1 MELSA
6 YIHDAWANEQANQ
19 TNLDGN
25 LLTWGEI
32 DHEQWQIDQPVWNS
46 TTVKWRSYLLS
57 AIAITGINSFN
68 LGLSYS
74 VQARQFLE
82 PSVNAAPW
90 CEALYLCNTSY
101 ILEVQTLLVQ
111 RGFAAGEIDGVY
123 GRHTKRA
130 VVEFQKS
137 QRDLVVDGIPGGET
151 LALLRNSSGKTPVIP
166 LSNDRTNQLTDQD
179 LISSDRQIT
188 IVRSNRRL
196 RDAQPFP
203 QLISQSNKAQNIV
216 GSEVGN
222 LQILLKQRGFY
233 QGEIDGRL
241 GKTTTEAIL
250 RAQEAYNLPTDG
262 FAGPLTI
269 RALLAGGT
277 NVPLSLP
284 AFDRSPVAK
293 DVLEIQQLLKARGFY
308 DSDINGRLNLQTR
321 ESIFNAQNAYGHKA
335 TGEITP
341 ELMASLK
348 GQNLDSSTAQNVPDP
363 NDANTQEVSPP
374 SSAPNN
380 PQSKSTNQNTPSNQ
394 DFSPQ
399 LQPSTNSS

>member
-1 MELSA
+1 M
-6 YIHDAWANEQANQ
+6 
-19 TNLDGN
+19 
-25 LLTWGEI
+25 
-32 DHEQWQIDQPVWNS
+32 
-46 TTVKWRSYLLS
+46 
-57 AIAITGINSFN
+57 
-68 LGLSYS
+68 
-74 VQARQFLE
+74 
-82 PSVNAAPW
+82 
-90 CEALYLCNTSY
+90 
-101 ILEVQTLLVQ
+101 
-111 RGFAAGEIDGVY
+111 
-123 GRHTKRA
+123 
-130 VVEFQKS
+130 
-137 QRDLVVDGIPGGET
+137 
-151 LALLRNSSGKTPVIP
+151 
-166 LSNDRTNQLTDQD
+166 
-179 LISSDRQIT
+179 
-188 IVRSNRRL
+188 
-196 RDAQPFP
+196 
-203 QLISQSNKAQNIV
+203 
-216 GSEVGN
+216 
-222 LQILLKQRGFY
+222 LKQRGFY